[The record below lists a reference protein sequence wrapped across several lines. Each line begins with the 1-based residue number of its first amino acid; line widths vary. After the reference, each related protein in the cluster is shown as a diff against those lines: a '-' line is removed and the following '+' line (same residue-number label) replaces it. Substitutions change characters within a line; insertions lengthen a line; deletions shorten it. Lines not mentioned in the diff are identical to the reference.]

1 MTNQTAIETKEFQ
14 QVEPT
19 AEQIA
24 IHKADRC
31 EERMKVATISEQT
44 RRIIVLMGKVMDM
57 YGEVSDALLPICGE
71 SQLDRKTEP
80 INNLL
85 NKVNDEL
92 EKLLLW
98 SISEN
103 MGQIGCKEV

>member
-1 MTNQTAIETKEFQ
+1 MTNQTTIETKEFQ

-44 RRIIVLMGKVMDM
+44 RRIIVLMGKVMDV
-57 YGEVSDALLPICGE
+57 YGEVSDAFLSICGE
-71 SQLDRKTEP
+71 TQLDRQTEP
-80 INNLL
+80 IDNSLNN
-85 NKVNDEL
+85 VRDEL
-92 EKLLLW
+92 EKLLIW